1 MAAFDDTSE
10 EAHAEDTEAHSLT
23 VADGE
28 ELWVRVQEWATQVT
42 C

>member
-1 MAAFDDTSE
+1 MTAFDDTSE
-10 EAHAEDTEAHSLT
+10 QIHAEDTEART
-23 VADGE
+23 MADGE